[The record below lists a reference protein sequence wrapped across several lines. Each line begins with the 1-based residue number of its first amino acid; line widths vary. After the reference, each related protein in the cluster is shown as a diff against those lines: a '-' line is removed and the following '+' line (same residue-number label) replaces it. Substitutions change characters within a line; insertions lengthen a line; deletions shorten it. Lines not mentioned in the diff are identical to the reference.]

1 MKYNLPPK
9 LSIKALNQIPR
20 YLVVPAFSMLVVLSS
35 SQVLS
40 AAETVRIETR
50 PFYGATITIEEGVRV
65 FRPLPADRRVI
76 INPQGRTLLSL
87 GFDDSKSV
95 TRHIDQDR
103 DSLSEHFSD

>member
-1 MKYNLPPK
+1 MTFNMTSKFSIEA
-9 LSIKALNQIPR
+9 LSNIPR
-20 YLVVPAFSMLVVLSS
+20 FLVVPALSFLVVLAS

-76 INPQGRTLLSL
+76 INPQGRTPLSL
-87 GFDDSKSV
+87 NFDDSRNV
-95 TRHIDQDR
+95 THHFDDGR
-103 DSLSEHFSD
+103 DSLNEHFSN